1 MPTEA
6 EEQADVDFQMW
17 RTYFQLALEGT
28 ASSLSTG
35 VAIVRK
41 ADDIAIAAV
50 KLQLKKRGG

>member
-1 MPTEA
+1 MLTGA

-35 VAIVRK
+35 EAIVRK